1 MAMDTIDRASS
12 EPYYVQLARILE
24 RQLKTGAFKSG
35 DRFPGE
41 SQLSREYDLARST
54 VRETLRALENQGLI
68 RMVPNR
74 GAFVNGSEA
83 KSWALQVTQ
92 GFLEPEAHSPGSAIT
107 TSVIRFGYEPAVD
120 HVAKALNVAKS
131 QDVFVLER
139 VRQIDGKPAMHS
151 TNWLPHDVGAAL
163 VGKPVLDGAKSLN
176 QTLRESGF
184 SIYSARRQ
192 VEAVAAPEDTAK
204 LLRLKRNAPI
214 LLIRSVSRDE
224 NGRPFDYYCSYVR
237 SDVVAISVDAEARG
251 DSSPR

>member
-1 MAMDTIDRASS
+1 MNAIDRTSS
-12 EPYYVQLARILE
+12 EPYYAQLARILE
-24 RQLKTGAFKSG
+24 GQLKAGAFKPG

-41 SQLSREYDLARST
+41 TQLSREYELARST

-74 GAFVNGSEA
+74 GAFVNGLEA
-83 KSWALQVTQ
+83 NRWMLQVTQ
-92 GFLEPEAHSPGSAIT
+92 GFLEPEAHSPMRAIT
-107 TSVIRFGYEPAVD
+107 TTVLRSGYESPPD
-120 HVAKALNVAKS
+120 HVAKALNLAAS

-139 VRQIDGKPAMHS
+139 VRQMDGKPAMHS
-151 TNWLPHDVGAAL
+151 TNWLPHDVGVAL
-163 VGKPVLDGAKSLN
+163 VGTPVLEGMKSLN

-184 SIYSARRQ
+184 SIYSARRE
-192 VEAVAAPEDTAK
+192 VEAVAAPESTAK

-237 SDVVAISVDAEARG
+237 SDVVAISVDAEARSESG
-251 DSSPR
+251 AR